1 MKLYTSVFHLKP
13 SVPGI
18 DLALILLHIE
28 IFIYALYYTLLKLPP
43 LCIGIQ
49 RTGSNFLY
57 NIVYRK
63 QTALTLVKYMYIIYI
78 SMYVYTI
85 GELNKK
91 SNVLRQHSDRWWQF
105 HWSRPPP
112 LRPRPHFSKDHFS
125 WSRADW
131 STWNWTKKKNKIH
144 NIIIGG
150 QLTNW
155 KKKSEIDKW

>member
-1 MKLYTSVFHLKP
+1 MKLYTGVFHLKA

-28 IFIYALYYTLLKLPP
+28 IFITHFCSLLP
-43 LCIGIQ
+43 LRIGKQ
-49 RTGSNFLY
+49 RAGSNFLY

-91 SNVLRQHSDRWWQF
+91 SNVLRQHSDR
-105 HWSRPPP
+105 
-112 LRPRPHFSKDHFS
+112 
-125 WSRADW
+125 
-131 STWNWTKKKNKIH
+131 
-144 NIIIGG
+144 
-150 QLTNW
+150 
-155 KKKSEIDKW
+155 